1 MFPAIVISDTHLHER
16 MPRMRIAE
24 AEVLLRKLKILSVK
38 RKCKTLIILG
48 DLYDRNTLVSIKLIM
63 QLAGFFQAFDK
74 VVLIV
79 GNHDTPIKG
88 YEFSL
93 LDIFKLAGATV
104 ISRETVID
112 GCLFLPYFA
121 KPSPA
126 DEPYR
131 MVFMHKDIVELNPYA
146 DVEWALK
153 LDEMPNSNLLFN
165 GHLHKNA
172 EITKGEK
179 RLVQV
184 GSPYPC
190 TWSDEYQH
198 NRYAYIVRETGVYER
213 IELNIT
219 ADAGAEDA
227 GNYAFTRERTEK
239 REAQSPASITAVIE
253 DIKQN
258 TLRIDECL
266 NVVSVDERVKRL
278 IRSVVRNADSPELD
292 GSKL

>member
-16 MPRMRIAE
+16 MPRMRIEE
-24 AEVLLRKLKILSVK
+24 AAVLMRKLKILSVK
-38 RKCKTLIILG
+38 RKCETLIILG
-48 DLYDRNTLVSIKLIM
+48 DLYDRNTLVSIKFIM
-63 QLAGFFQAFDK
+63 QLASFFMCFKK
-74 VVLIV
+74 VILIV

-93 LDIFKLAGATV
+93 LDIFKLAGVTV
-104 ISRETVID
+104 VSKETVID
-112 GCLFLPYFA
+112 GCLFLPYFS
-121 KPSPA
+121 KPTPA
-126 DEPYR
+126 EEAYR

-146 DVEWALK
+146 DVEWGLH
-153 LDEMPNSNLLFN
+153 LDAMPNSKLLFN

-172 EITKGEK
+172 EITKGDC

-190 TWSDEYQH
+190 TWSDDYQY
-198 NRYAYIVRETGVYER
+198 NRFAYIVRETGVYER
-213 IELNIT
+213 VELNIT
-219 ADAGAEDA
+219 ADVTAEDA
-227 GNYAFTRERTEK
+227 GDYSFTRERTEK
-239 REAQSPASITAVIE
+239 REAQNSASIGAVIE

-266 NVVSVDERVKRL
+266 NVVSADERVKR
-278 IRSVVRNADSPELD
+278 IIKSVVRNVDHPELD